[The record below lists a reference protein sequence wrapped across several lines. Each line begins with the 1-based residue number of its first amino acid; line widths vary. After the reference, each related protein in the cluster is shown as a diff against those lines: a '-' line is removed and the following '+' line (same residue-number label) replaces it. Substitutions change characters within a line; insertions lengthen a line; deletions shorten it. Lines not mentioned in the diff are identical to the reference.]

1 MIPIQLLPWKL
12 CIRKQDIYEG
22 VYSQLFHGFFM
33 PLIVCLVLVFC
44 LLVPN
49 KDVHDLHILQ
59 ENEFIFVP

>member
-1 MIPIQLLPWKL
+1 
-12 CIRKQDIYEG
+12 
-22 VYSQLFHGFFM
+22 M

-49 KDVHDLHILQ
+49 KDAHDLHILQ